1 MQKEI
6 PCAFYGARSPEMS
19 RPSKKLTEFDLDAPA
34 LSKEVRHAFRL
45 QTRFL
50 TSNVERRFKPFL
62 NDIGAWK
69 VLVEVVPSVTKSRS
83 RNLLG
88 VLTTQ
93 VVGDAA
99 EYITMKRGEK
109 EPLALDWLLAG
120 VRSVFCEY
128 GWRTDEI
135 EAAVQ
140 SAVDDAFRN
149 VLVWKASVLNASK
162 SASVDI
168 VVESN
173 DEQAKIVAVFR
184 TPGSEQMQDATL
196 CVRPP
201 SEFAFV
207 PCLGKLKW
215 LDDDTVELTSRSGS
229 ESWTATRRQSH

>member
-6 PCAFYGARSPEMS
+6 RYAFNGARNPEMS
-19 RPSKKLTEFDLDAPA
+19 SASKKLTEFDLDAPT
-34 LSKEVRHAFRL
+34 LGKDERHAFRL

-50 TSNVERRFKPFL
+50 TSSVERKFEPFL
-62 NDIGAWK
+62 NDVGAWK
-69 VLVEVVPSVTKSRS
+69 VLVEVVPTVTKSRS

-99 EYITMKRGEK
+99 NYVTMKRGER
-109 EPLALDWLLAG
+109 ERLALDWLIAG
-120 VRSVFCEY
+120 VKNVFSEY
-128 GWRTDEI
+128 GWSTGEI
-135 EAAVQ
+135 EASVQ
-140 SAVDDAFRN
+140 SVVDEGFRN
-149 VLVWKASVLNASK
+149 VLVWKEGVLNATK
-162 SASVDI
+162 SASADV
-168 VVESN
+168 VVESD
-173 DEQAKIVAVFR
+173 DEQAKIVVMFR
-184 TPGSEQMQDATL
+184 TPGSEQVQTSTL

-229 ESWTATRRQSH
+229 EAWTATRRQSR

>member
-1 MQKEI
+1 
-6 PCAFYGARSPEMS
+6 MS
-19 RPSKKLTEFDLDAPA
+19 SASKKLKEFDLDAPM
-34 LSKEVRHAFRL
+34 LGKDVRHAFRL

-50 TSNVERRFKPFL
+50 TSSVERKFEPFL
-62 NDIGAWK
+62 NDVGAWK
-69 VLVEVVPSVTKSRS
+69 VLVEVVPTLTKGRS

-99 EYITMKRGEK
+99 SYLTMKRGER
-109 EPLALDWLLAG
+109 ERLALDWLLAG
-120 VRSVFCEY
+120 VTRVFSEY
-128 GWRTDEI
+128 GWRTGEI

-140 SAVDDAFRN
+140 RVVDEDFRS
-149 VLVWKASVLNASK
+149 VLVWKKGVLNASK
-162 SASVDI
+162 SASADV
-168 VVESN
+168 VVESD

-184 TPGSEQMQDATL
+184 AAGGEQVQASTL

-229 ESWTATRRQSH
+229 ESWTATRRQTR

>member
-1 MQKEI
+1 
-6 PCAFYGARSPEMS
+6 MS
-19 RPSKKLTEFDLDAPA
+19 SASKKLTEFDLDAPT
-34 LSKEVRHAFRL
+34 LGKDVRHAFRL

-62 NDIGAWK
+62 NGVGAWK
-69 VLVEVVPSVTKSRS
+69 VLVEVVPTVTKSRS

-99 EYITMKRGEK
+99 SYITMRRGER
-109 EPLALDWLLAG
+109 ERLALGWLLAG
-120 VRSVFCEY
+120 VTSVFSEY

-135 EAAVQ
+135 EASVQ
-140 SAVDDAFRN
+140 SVVDDGFRN
-149 VLVWKASVLNASK
+149 VLVWKAAVLNATR
-162 SASVDI
+162 SASVDV

-173 DEQAKIVAVFR
+173 EEQAKIVAVFR
-184 TPGSEQMQDATL
+184 TPGSEHVQASTL

-201 SEFAFV
+201 TEFSFV

-229 ESWTATRRQSH
+229 ETWTAKRRQSH